1 MTSTIAEPETRPTE
15 PPTDP
20 IGPDEPTEPPA
31 EPQGAPHAMRVVD
44 GTGDTKIEWDVNN
57 PAEVDAARAVYAKL
71 VTNGQHRAFR
81 MDRGE
86 PGEQMDE
93 FDPQARE
100 ILITG
105 ALQGG

>member
-15 PPTDP
+15 PPT
-20 IGPDEPTEPPA
+20 GPDEPTEPPA
-31 EPQGAPHAMRVVD
+31 EPQTVHTMRVVD

-57 PAEVDAARAVYAKL
+57 PAEVDAAREVYAKL
-71 VTNGQHRAFR
+71 VIRGQHRAFR

-86 PGEQMDE
+86 RGEQMDA